1 MLTVEPQLIEA
12 YVKTGRVRLVFRD
25 VLNHGERSDRASEAA
40 ACAGKQGKFWEMHAL
55 LFEKQGETWGAI
67 GSEGLVALMKQRASE
82 IEMPDPSAFAQCVD
96 SRETLTQLKAADAE
110 QRGRGIITQPIFE
123 IGEQRIVGGRPFE
136 VFAQAIDA
144 TTK

>member
-12 YVKTGRVRLVFRD
+12 YVKTGKVKLVFRD

-40 ACAGKQGKFWEMHAL
+40 VCAGRQGKFWDMHAM

-67 GSEGLVALMKQRASE
+67 GSDGLVALMKQRARE
-82 IEMPDPSAFAQCVD
+82 ISGLDQTAFAQCIE
-96 SRETLTQLKAADAE
+96 SRETLSQLQAADAK
-110 QRGRGIITQPIFE
+110 QRERGIITQPIFE
-123 IGEQRIVGGRPFE
+123 IGDRRIVGTQSFD

-144 TTK
+144 LAP